1 MVAVRRSHPAG
12 MATANVQPIDPI
24 SVTPFSARLSPAVPA
39 ARPDP
44 WYYLDPRLN
53 LRFIHDPNDY
63 DSGRSGAG
71 SRQRQE
77 EREQRA
83 RESIA
88 LDLYRE
94 GQITLRTMGRL
105 AGVGD
110 DYWAADAFR
119 ARHGLPVNALAD
131 APDADQA
138 AIARLLTP

>member
-1 MVAVRRSHPAG
+1 MNLTITIPEEVAQV
-12 MATANVQPIDPI
+12 
-24 SVTPFSARLSPAVPA
+24 L
-39 ARPDP
+39 
-44 WYYLDPRLN
+44 
-53 LRFIHDPNDY
+53 
-63 DSGRSGAG
+63 GRG
-71 SRQRQE
+71 RE

-119 ARHGLPVNALAD
+119 ARHRLPVNALAD

>member
-1 MVAVRRSHPAG
+1 MNLTITIPEEVAQVLG
-12 MATANVQPIDPI
+12 
-24 SVTPFSARLSPAVPA
+24 
-39 ARPDP
+39 
-44 WYYLDPRLN
+44 
-53 LRFIHDPNDY
+53 
-63 DSGRSGAG
+63 SGR
-71 SRQRQE
+71 E

-94 GQITLRTMGRL
+94 GRITLRTMGRL

-119 ARHGLPVNALAD
+119 ARHGLQVNALAD

-138 AIARLLTP
+138 AIARLLTA